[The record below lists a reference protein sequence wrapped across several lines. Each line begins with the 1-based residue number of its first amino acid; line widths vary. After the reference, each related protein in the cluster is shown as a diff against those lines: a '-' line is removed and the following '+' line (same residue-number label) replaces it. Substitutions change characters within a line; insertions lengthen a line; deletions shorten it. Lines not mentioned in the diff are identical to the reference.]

1 MNSISTRIAA
11 LLTALLLTG
20 CASMSEEECRVA
32 DWRMIGYE
40 DGADG
45 IPQGR
50 LGDHREACADYGV
63 VPDMVAYRNGH
74 EQGVKL
80 YCTESVGFERGRS
93 GGSYRGACP
102 AELEGQFLDG
112 YEMGREIWAAY
123 ARVHDV
129 ESSID
134 SIERRVERLE
144 KDIARRERELIADE
158 TASDRRAALLDD
170 IKRDQQRLGEL
181 RSEKELLLLDLGRLR
196 AEAEAV
202 DAHYRMR
209 RGVI

>member
-1 MNSISTRIAA
+1 MKSHLTRAAVVSAA
-11 LLTALLLTG
+11 LLVTG

-40 DGADG
+40 DGAEG

-63 VPDMVAYRNGH
+63 VPDMSAYRAGH
-74 EQGVKL
+74 EEGVKL

-102 AELEGQFLDG
+102 SALEREFLDG
-112 YEMGREIWAAY
+112 YEVGREIWAAF
-123 ARVHDV
+123 ARVDEA
-129 ESSID
+129 ESSIA

-170 IKRDQQRLGEL
+170 IKRDQARLGEL
-181 RSEKELLLLDLGRLR
+181 QSEKELLLLDLGRLR

-202 DAHYRMR
+202 DAHYRLS
-209 RGVI
+209 RGGI